1 LIYLVIA
8 IVCNVL
14 LGVIFKLFRLY
25 KVDIL
30 PAIVVNYFVC
40 TGIGFTFFQ
49 SEFPAADEILHQSWT
64 SFALVLGGVFITGFV
79 IAAYCVQYYGV
90 ALTTMMQ
97 KISLVVTVLFAI
109 FFFKETSPMLKWIG
123 LAFSIVAIILVNL
136 KPKKDQKHMK
146 VKWWV
151 VLLPFV
157 TFSFNAL
164 IDSTLFYV
172 KAEGLNTT
180 SDGAFTTI
188 LFGAAGLI
196 GIIILI
202 IRNIIAFNRISR
214 ATFLGG
220 IILGIPN
227 FFSIYFLLKTLQLD
241 WGGSV
246 IFPVFNI
253 SVILV
258 ASIVGFLIFKESMKW
273 YNVLGLGM
281 ALLSI
286 VLISIS

>member
-1 LIYLVIA
+1 MIYLVIA

-14 LGVIFKLFRLY
+14 LGVIFKLFRQY

-40 TGIGFTFFQ
+40 TTIGFTLFR
-49 SEFPAADEILHQSWT
+49 SEFPVLEDVLFQPWT
-64 SFALVLGGVFITGFV
+64 PFALILGGVFISGFV
-79 IAAYCVQYYGV
+79 IAAHCVQYYGV

-97 KISLVVTVLFAI
+97 KISLVITVLFAI
-109 FFFKETSPMLKWIG
+109 LFFNESSSLLKWIG
-123 LAFSIVAIILVNL
+123 LILALIAIILVNY
-136 KPKKDQKHMK
+136 KPKKDQTHMK
-146 VKWWV
+146 MHWWV
-151 VLLPFV
+151 VILPFM
-157 TFSFNAL
+157 TFCFNAL

-172 KAEGLNTT
+172 KAQGINTT

-188 LFGAAGLI
+188 LFGTAGLA
-196 GIIILI
+196 GILI
-202 IRNIIAFNRISR
+202 LLIRNLIAYNRISR

-220 IILGIPN
+220 FILGVPN

-253 SVILV
+253 SVILL
-258 ASIVGFLIFKESMKW
+258 ATCIGFVLFKEPLKW
-273 YNVLGLGM
+273 YNILGLGF
-281 ALLSI
+281 ALLCI
-286 VLISIS
+286 FLISIG